1 MELKNT
7 ITKLKNSMESFNSR
21 LNQAEERITEL
32 KDKSFEIIL
41 SEEQTE
47 KNEKE

>member
-1 MELKNT
+1 
-7 ITKLKNSMESFNSR
+7 MESFNSR
-21 LNQAEERITEL
+21 LNQTEERITEL

-47 KNEKE
+47 KNEKEWESLRD

>member
-1 MELKNT
+1 
-7 ITKLKNSMESFNSR
+7 MESFNSR
-21 LNQAEERITEL
+21 LNQTEERITEL